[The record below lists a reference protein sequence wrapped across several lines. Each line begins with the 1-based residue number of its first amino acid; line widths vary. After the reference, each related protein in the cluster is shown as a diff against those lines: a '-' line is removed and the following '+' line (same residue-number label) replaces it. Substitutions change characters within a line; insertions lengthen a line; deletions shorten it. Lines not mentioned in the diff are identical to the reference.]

1 MPHEIIE
8 DKFYGWDG
16 EPQCPRCGSEDREF
30 DLSPARIARGR
41 RRAHGGKLG
50 WKCGK
55 CNHFQPMVLQRH
67 KAL

>member
-1 MPHEIIE
+1 MHPRLIE
-8 DKFYGWDG
+8 KHFAW
-16 EPQCPRCGSEDREF
+16 EFPACPRCGSEEREF

-50 WKCGK
+50 WKCLK
-55 CNHFQPMVLQRH
+55 CGHLQPMVLTAK